1 MAELVRTNDP
11 GVISAIEG
19 LLGGADI
26 PYQVTDRNMSVLEGS
41 IIAIQMRIL
50 VPDDH
55 EAEAREL
62 LVDAELGNWLRPL
75 DPGAVAR
82 LRGMQGASG
91 QTPILWQSSSSR
103 VRHGQQPLG
112 GWGILSTW
120 VIGGLRQASRASAST
135 TRSRGRG
142 AVGTGEC
149 S

>member
-41 IIAIQMRIL
+41 IIAIQIRIL

-62 LVDAELGNWLRPL
+62 LVDAELGNWLCP
-75 DPGAVAR
+75 
-82 LRGMQGASG
+82 
-91 QTPILWQSSSSR
+91 
-103 VRHGQQPLG
+103 
-112 GWGILSTW
+112 
-120 VIGGLRQASRASAST
+120 
-135 TRSRGRG
+135 
-142 AVGTGEC
+142 
-149 S
+149 